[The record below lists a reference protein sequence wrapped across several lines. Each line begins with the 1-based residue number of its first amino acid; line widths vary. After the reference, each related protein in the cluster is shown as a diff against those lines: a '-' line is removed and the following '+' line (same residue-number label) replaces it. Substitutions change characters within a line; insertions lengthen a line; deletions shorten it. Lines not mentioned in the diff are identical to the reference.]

1 MKLEPS
7 ILYQQHAFS
16 VGLLK
21 ILVAA
26 AIVLAL
32 LCLVATIR
40 EVRDRPSSA
49 AGWLGGAAI
58 VAIVAGV
65 MVWHMA
71 AATSAYQRKA
81 EVSRLGTCSAA
92 CVKGFGC
99 RPLEGQRSVF
109 GGRRPKP
116 FTTADILT
124 SEL

>member
-58 VAIVAGV
+58 VAAIVAGV

-81 EVSRLGTCSAA
+81 EALERVRRL
-92 CVKGFGC
+92 V
-99 RPLEGQRSVF
+99 
-109 GGRRPKP
+109 
-116 FTTADILT
+116 
-124 SEL
+124 

>member
-49 AGWLGGAAI
+49 AGWLGG
-58 VAIVAGV
+58 VAIVAGI

-81 EVSRLGTCSAA
+81 EASRLER
-92 CVKGFGC
+92 V
-99 RPLEGQRSVF
+99 
-109 GGRRPKP
+109 RRFVTLSGDK
-116 FTTADILT
+116 
-124 SEL
+124 

>member
-65 MVWHMA
+65 MVRHMA

-99 RPLEGQRSVF
+99 RPLEGQRGVF

>member
-7 ILYQQHAFS
+7 ILYEQHTFS

-26 AIVLAL
+26 AIVLAQ

-49 AGWLGGAAI
+49 AGWLGG

-81 EVSRLGTCSAA
+81 EVSRLGTCSA
-92 CVKGFGC
+92 V
-99 RPLEGQRSVF
+99 V
-109 GGRRPKP
+109 
-116 FTTADILT
+116 
-124 SEL
+124 

>member
-49 AGWLGGAAI
+49 AGWLGG
-58 VAIVAGV
+58 VAIVAGI

>member
-49 AGWLGGAAI
+49 AGWLGG

-99 RPLEGQRSVF
+99 RPLEGQRGVF

>member
-65 MVWHMA
+65 MPSLSSTIDPSRITMVSS
-71 AATSAYQRKA
+71 TS
-81 EVSRLGTCSAA
+81 
-92 CVKGFGC
+92 
-99 RPLEGQRSVF
+99 
-109 GGRRPKP
+109 
-116 FTTADILT
+116 
-124 SEL
+124 

>member
-40 EVRDRPSSA
+40 EVWDRPSSA
-49 AGWLGGAAI
+49 AGWLGG
-58 VAIVAGV
+58 VAIVAGI

-99 RPLEGQRSVF
+99 RPLEGQRGVF

-116 FTTADILT
+116 ITTADILT

>member
-49 AGWLGGAAI
+49 AGWLGG

-92 CVKGFGC
+92 CVKGSGC

>member
-1 MKLEPS
+1 VP
-7 ILYQQHAFS
+7 
-16 VGLLK
+16 
-21 ILVAA
+21 
-26 AIVLAL
+26 
-32 LCLVATIR
+32 R
-40 EVRDRPSSA
+40 
-49 AGWLGGAAI
+49 GWLGGAAI

-99 RPLEGQRSVF
+99 RPLEGQRGVF

-116 FTTADILT
+116 ITTADILT

>member
-1 MKLEPS
+1 MRPASIDCSVWRYVAEP
-7 ILYQQHAFS
+7 
-16 VGLLK
+16 
-21 ILVAA
+21 A

-49 AGWLGGAAI
+49 AGWLGG

-81 EVSRLGTCSAA
+81 EVSRLGTCPAA

>member
-49 AGWLGGAAI
+49 AGWLGG

-99 RPLEGQRSVF
+99 RPLEGQRGVF

-116 FTTADILT
+116 ITTADILT

>member
-49 AGWLGGAAI
+49 AGWLGG
-58 VAIVAGV
+58 VAIVAGI

-92 CVKGFGC
+92 CVKGSGC

-109 GGRRPKP
+109 GGRRPKS

>member
-49 AGWLGGAAI
+49 AGLARRRRDRGDRRRRHGLAHGRGNFSLPTQSGSLPPWN
-58 VAIVAGV
+58 
-65 MVWHMA
+65 
-71 AATSAYQRKA
+71 
-81 EVSRLGTCSAA
+81 
-92 CVKGFGC
+92 
-99 RPLEGQRSVF
+99 VF
-109 GGRRPKP
+109 GGLCEGFRMP
-116 FTTADILT
+116 AA
-124 SEL
+124 

>member
-1 MKLEPS
+1 
-7 ILYQQHAFS
+7 
-16 VGLLK
+16 
-21 ILVAA
+21 VAA

-49 AGWLGGAAI
+49 AGWLGG

-81 EVSRLGTCSAA
+81 EVSRLGTFSAA
-92 CVKGFGC
+92 CVKGSGC
-99 RPLEGQRSVF
+99 RPLEGQRGVF

>member
-49 AGWLGGAAI
+49 AGWLGG

-92 CVKGFGC
+92 CVKGSGC

-109 GGRRPKP
+109 GGRRPKS